1 MNTTTKSQSKQFIG
15 KSENKTVY
23 SILFIIG
30 MCHLLN
36 DSLQSVIPAM
46 FPILEQSLGLTF
58 TQLGLIAFTLN
69 MVASVMQPV
78 IGMYTDKRPMPYAL
92 PIGLSFSMVGM
103 LGLAFAPNFVMILIS
118 VFFIGIGS
126 ATFHPEGSRVAFLA
140 AGPRR
145 GLSQS
150 IFQVGGNTGQALA
163 PLITALVLVPLG
175 QFGAIWF
182 TLVAGLAVLFLFYIA
197 NWYRKQMITYS
208 TNQKRKLENRSSKAP
223 KKAIRF
229 ALIVL
234 IFIVFARS
242 WYQNAISNFYAFY
255 AIDSYELTIAKAQ
268 IYTFTFLFMGAVGT
282 FIGGPLADRFG
293 KRNVIL
299 FSYIIPAP
307 LAILLPYVNQIIA
320 IGLLSLVGLFIMSSF
335 SVTVVYAQE
344 LVPGKIGTMSG
355 LIVGLAFGMGAI
367 GSVALGSLIDWIG
380 LFPTMIFVSLLPL
393 LGFLTYLL
401 PKDEKVAEWYS

>member
-1 MNTTTKSQSKQFIG
+1 MNSAEKKKIIT
-15 KSENKTVY
+15 ENKPVY

-36 DSLQSVIPAM
+36 DSLQAVIPAM
-46 FPILEQSLGLTF
+46 FPILERSLGLTF
-58 TQLGLIAFTLN
+58 TQLGIIAFALN
-69 MVASVMQPV
+69 MLASVMQPV

-92 PIGLSFSMVGM
+92 PLGLTSSMIGM
-103 LGLAFAPNFVMILIS
+103 LGLALSPNFEMILIS
-118 VFFIGIGS
+118 VLFIGLGS

-182 TLVAGLAVLFLFYIA
+182 TLVAGLAVIFLLYIA
-197 NWYRKQMITYS
+197 KWYGNQMTAYTNERKKEAGTS
-208 TNQKRKLENRSSKAP
+208 SRSVP
-223 KKAIRF
+223 KKAIVF
-229 ALIVL
+229 TLLIL
-234 IFIVFARS
+234 IFMVFARS

-255 AIDSYELTIAKAQ
+255 AIDKYSLSIAEAQ
-268 IYTFTFLFMGAVGT
+268 IYIFLFLLMGAIGT

-299 FSYIIPAP
+299 FSLLAAAP
-307 LAILLPYVNQIIA
+307 LTILLPFVGQHVAMGMLCI
-320 IGLLSLVGLFIMSSF
+320 IGLLLLSSF
-335 SVTVVYAQE
+335 SVTVVYA
-344 LVPGKIGTMSG
+344 
-355 LIVGLAFGMGAI
+355 
-367 GSVALGSLIDWIG
+367 
-380 LFPTMIFVSLLPL
+380 
-393 LGFLTYLL
+393 
-401 PKDEKVAEWYS
+401 